1 MVRVGSGASEQAI
14 TAVIRALNASTTAG
28 TNLAEAAFSARRAF
42 PAPPEQLLRR
52 EAMPTRHLGHHGARD
67 QRLFENA
74 GLVVRRPPP
83 PATSTVD
90 DLNAAWRPLRLKR
103 KLKSRRKMGWTARSG
118 VEIATTVAGRL
129 PAKFWSSNGHP
140 APATSPRLDPRRL
153 HRREALVPRPHIDG
167 ARTMNWLRRRLREAV
182 PQSAG
187 EWLFM
192 AAALVLVLVV
202 LMALL
207 AAR

>member
-67 QRLFENA
+67 QRHFENA

-90 DLNAAWRPLRLKR
+90 HLNAARRPLRLKR
-103 KLKSRRKMGWTARSG
+103 KLKSRQKRSP
-118 VEIATTVAGRL
+118 IRDRQ
-129 PAKFWSSNGHP
+129 PPS
-140 APATSPRLDPRRL
+140 LDL
-153 HRREALVPRPHIDG
+153 
-167 ARTMNWLRRRLREAV
+167 
-182 PQSAG
+182 
-187 EWLFM
+187 
-192 AAALVLVLVV
+192 
-202 LMALL
+202 
-207 AAR
+207 